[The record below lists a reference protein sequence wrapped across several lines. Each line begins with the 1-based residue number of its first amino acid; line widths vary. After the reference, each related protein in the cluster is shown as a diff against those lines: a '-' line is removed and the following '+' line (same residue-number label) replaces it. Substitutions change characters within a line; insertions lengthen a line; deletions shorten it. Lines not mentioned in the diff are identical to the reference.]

1 MMKLPAADC
10 KVSSYAESRRSLTL
24 LRSHELRRGIL
35 PLPLCS
41 KLQRGR
47 AIFYML

>member
-10 KVSSYAESRRSLTL
+10 EVSSYTELRRSLTRL
-24 LRSHELRRGIL
+24 LSHELRPGRL
-35 PLPLCS
+35 ALPLCS